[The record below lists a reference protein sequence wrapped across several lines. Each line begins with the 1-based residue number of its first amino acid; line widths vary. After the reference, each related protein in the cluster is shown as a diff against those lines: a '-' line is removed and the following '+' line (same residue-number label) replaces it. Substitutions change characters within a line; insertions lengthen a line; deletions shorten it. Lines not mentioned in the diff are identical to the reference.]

1 MRIGPVVRK
10 DVMRASTMLEHEEKY
25 ACILAFDVK
34 VDNLRKKYFTSLLIL
49 VLLTSSNVMSMR
61 KNLLAFSSQM
71 LRSRKYFVHPFELA
85 SYLGGERRSRDGGQR
100 RSEDLPGR
108 HHLPPL

>member
-34 VDNLRKKYFTSLLIL
+34 VDENDDHDDDR
-49 VLLTSSNVMSMR
+49 
-61 KNLLAFSSQM
+61 
-71 LRSRKYFVHPFELA
+71 
-85 SYLGGERRSRDGGQR
+85 
-100 RSEDLPGR
+100 
-108 HHLPPL
+108 

>member
-34 VDNLRKKYFTSLLIL
+34 VADPTKYSIIWI
-49 VLLTSSNVMSMR
+49 VL
-61 KNLLAFSSQM
+61 
-71 LRSRKYFVHPFELA
+71 
-85 SYLGGERRSRDGGQR
+85 
-100 RSEDLPGR
+100 
-108 HHLPPL
+108 

>member
-34 VDNLRKKYFTSLLIL
+34 VRRLKIVSKRGNLVMFHPLGIYER
-49 VLLTSSNVMSMR
+49 VLD
-61 KNLLAFSSQM
+61 KC
-71 LRSRKYFVHPFELA
+71 
-85 SYLGGERRSRDGGQR
+85 
-100 RSEDLPGR
+100 
-108 HHLPPL
+108 